1 MEGFACFSKLKPP
14 VVPLIKAYSVTRLI
28 LFIWV
33 FLTSFNALAGPLE
46 PFNLKGLTTGAIGMV
61 IGHELG
67 HLGVAASMD
76 IDTQFDGLTVVYPGT
91 NLTSKQQLRVASA
104 GFQSQWLLSE
114 LAFHYL
120 NHTDADK
127 ASVAAGAVL
136 AHLGITAAYLT
147 LLKNEETGDVA
158 GISNALGKSRSDV
171 ALLLAVPAFLDTW
184 RLFGEP
190 PDWVPQLSR
199 ASKGLAMVWLW
210 AW

>member
-1 MEGFACFSKLKPP
+1 MYGFTSYYLKTS
-14 VVPLIKAYSVTRLI
+14 VVPLIKSYAVTRLI
-28 LFIWV
+28 LLIWV

-120 NHTDADK
+120 DHSDADK
-127 ASVAAGAVL
+127 SSIAAGAVL

-147 LLKNEETGDVA
+147 FLKNEETGDVA

-190 PDWVPQLSR
+190 PDWVPRISSISL
-199 ASKGLAMVWLW
+199 
-210 AW
+210 

>member
-1 MEGFACFSKLKPP
+1 MLPS
-14 VVPLIKAYSVTRLI
+14 IKAYSVTRLI
-28 LFIWV
+28 LLIWV

-120 NHTDADK
+120 DHSDADK
-127 ASVAAGAVL
+127 SSIAAGAVL

-147 LLKNEETGDVA
+147 FLKNEETGDVA
-158 GISNALGKSRSDV
+158 GISNALGKSRNDV
-171 ALLLAVPAFLDTW
+171 ALLLAAPALLDTW

-190 PDWVPQLSR
+190 PDWAPQLSR
-199 ASKGLAMVWLW
+199 AGKGLAMVWLW